1 MIGRH
6 NPVGTL
12 LLMGLA
18 CAPLYAQQNVPARV
32 RQFAALPAWTGI
44 WEGEIAAQL
53 GSDEFDKAIAEA
65 RAHPE
70 KVPTVAPPGVL
81 DIVETFVLTRSP
93 LHGKPPYNAEW
104 DRKYE
109 LQRKKIQTTPA
120 SAVKPGSIKACGW
133 EFPEIMDNPFD
144 TLFQIFVTPEET
156 LLLFPSGQARHIYTD
171 RPHPKQGDL
180 WPTDLGNSVGRWEGD
195 TLVIDTIETKPGAL
209 VKIPFIL
216 SADFSDKVHYTER
229 LRLSGPD
236 AMQDVLTIEDPSRLA
251 HPWTMTLKY
260 RRVKDLDRLIP
271 TNCTENDR
279 FRIVGGKV
287 TISSR

>member
-1 MIGRH
+1 MTRKH
-6 NPVGTL
+6 SPRSVL
-12 LLMGLA
+12 LLAALA
-18 CAPLYAQQNVPARV
+18 CAPLSAQQNAPARV

-53 GSDEFDKAIAEA
+53 GSDELDKAIAEA

-81 DIVETFVLTRSP
+81 DPVEAFVLTRSP

-109 LQRKKIQTTPA
+109 LRRKKIQSAPA
-120 SAVKPGSIKACGW
+120 SAIRPGSIKACGW

-156 LLLFPSGQARHIYTD
+156 LLLFPNGQARHIYTD
-171 RPHPKQGDL
+171 RPHPNQGDL
-180 WPTDLGNSVGRWEGD
+180 WPTDLGNSIGRWEGD
-195 TLVIDTIETKPGAL
+195 TLVIDTIETKAGSF

-216 SADFSDKVHYTER
+216 APDFSDKVHFTER

-236 AMQDVLTIEDPSRLA
+236 AMQDVMTIEDPNRLA
-251 HPWTMTLKY
+251 HAWTVVLKY
-260 RRVKDLDRLIP
+260 RRVKNLDRLIP

-279 FRIVGGKV
+279 FRVVDGKV
-287 TISSR
+287 TIGAK